1 MTHYTSRLL
10 KNTHPLRYTLILR
23 HCSVLI
29 LYASFLRISRALHL
43 AVFEQPEEN
52 SFFNNLPVGQG

>member
-10 KNTHPLRYTLILR
+10 KNTHPLHYAHPSSLQRTR
-23 HCSVLI
+23 M
-29 LYASFLRISRALHL
+29 YASFLRISRALHL
-43 AVFEQPEEN
+43 AVFEQPEES